1 MSVPPSS
8 LPPMTTPSDR
18 ARVVG
23 GSAWPLI
30 RCAADYRRPLV
41 STSAPPSERR
51 SVRRAAAP
59 LAVLAAL
66 LGTLVGLLITVGGS
80 SVAHAANELAES
92 TPEDGATVPP
102 QLAQI
107 VLVMTSDVTGE
118 AQVALVCDNNP
129 FEPGN
134 PTVGADARTVTIPL
148 NGTLPEGECN
158 LTWQVFDADNEL
170 DGEGRLSF
178 DVSASAAATGTEAGT
193 DAAATGSASTDSSSS
208 SSSIRAAAS
217 VSNGGIWLGRVL
229 SIIGISVLFG
239 SLVLIVAAWPEGPE
253 YVLALRFLR
262 TAWIIGA
269 VGTIIYV
276 VALSA
281 AVKGESFGSGL
292 NPGAWFDLFDAGW
305 GGRAAVMRIVFV
317 AASFWVVA
325 RPERVID
332 PTTNMLALGIPA
344 LAVITLGLSRTG
356 GSLAALG
363 VLASI
368 AHVLAISVWFG
379 GVVLLARVVL
389 AGPGEEDLV
398 HAVHG
403 FGRISNPAI
412 VITVISGL
420 VQLYRQVG
428 GELFTTGHGRV
439 LLLKTVAVAAMLFV
453 GMTARQ
459 VARAKLA
466 RANELSVRNADR
478 MRRAFGTEAGI
489 GLVVILL
496 TGWLLTM
503 TPGKVPAGGGG
514 NFAIH
519 ERVIDTPSGIDLD
532 VYLEPGTVGQ
542 NRLVVRVN
550 EPETGL
556 TDLSI
561 TFRPPAGSPPEAV
574 GVTQAIPELT
584 GRDQT
589 AGTTDGNGIPLMV
602 AGTWMVTVSGATAAG
617 SLPGGEIPIVIANA
631 DGSLP
636 EVTVAPIPNTPTTQ
650 PNGPILSDPPPS
662 SDATATTAG

>member
-1 MSVPPSS
+1 M
-8 LPPMTTPSDR
+8 
-18 ARVVG
+18 
-23 GSAWPLI
+23 
-30 RCAADYRRPLV
+30 

-51 SVRRAAAP
+51 SVRRALAP
-59 LAVLAAL
+59 LAALGAL
-66 LGTLVGLLITVGGS
+66 LGAFVGLLVTAGGP
-80 SVAHAANELAES
+80 SVVHAANELAES

-102 QLAQI
+102 SLTQI
-107 VLVMTSDVTGE
+107 VLVMENDVTG
-118 AQVALVCDNNP
+118 QPLVSLSCDNNP
-129 FEPGN
+129 FAVGD
-134 PTVGADARTVTIPL
+134 PTVGDDARTITITL
-148 NGTLPEGECN
+148 TGALPEGECN
-158 LTWQVFDADNEL
+158 LTWQVFTADNES
-170 DGEGRLSF
+170 DGQGTLSF
-178 DVSASAAATGTEAGT
+178 EVAVDAVAAGAETGTDVEPVD
-193 DAAATGSASTDSSSS
+193 DAASDSDGGSSSVRS
-208 SSSIRAAAS
+208 SAS

-269 VGTIIYV
+269 AGTLIYV

-292 NPGAWFDLFDAGW
+292 NPGSWFDLFDAGW

-368 AHVLAISVWFG
+368 AHVLAMSVWFG

-459 VARAKLA
+459 IARVKLA
-466 RANELSVRNADR
+466 RANELSVRTADR

-496 TGWLLTM
+496 SGWLLTM
-503 TPGKVPAGGGG
+503 TPGKVPDNGGGS
-514 NFAIH
+514 FAIH
-519 ERVIDTPSGIDLD
+519 EQVLDEATGLDLD
-532 VYLEPGTVGQ
+532 VYLEPGTVGP

-550 EPETGL
+550 EPEEGL
-556 TDLSI
+556 TGLSI
-561 TFRPPAGSPPEAV
+561 TFMPPDGAPAEVV

-584 GRDQT
+584 GVGA
-589 AGTTDGNGIPLMV
+589 AGTTEDNGIPLTY
-602 AGTWMVTVSGATAAG
+602 AGTWTMTVTAATAAG
-617 SLPGGEIPIVIANA
+617 TYPGGETSIEILNA
-631 DGSLP
+631 DGSP
-636 EVTVAPIPNTPTTQ
+636 GPAATVAPLGATTTVE
-650 PNGPILSDPPPS
+650 PSGPVLTDPPPS
-662 SDATATTAG
+662 DPTASTEG

>member
-1 MSVPPSS
+1 M
-8 LPPMTTPSDR
+8 
-18 ARVVG
+18 
-23 GSAWPLI
+23 
-30 RCAADYRRPLV
+30 
-41 STSAPPSERR
+41 
-51 SVRRAAAP
+51 
-59 LAVLAAL
+59 LAAL
-66 LGTLVGLLITVGGS
+66 LGAFVGLLVSASGS
-80 SVAHAANELAES
+80 SVAHAANELEES
-92 TPEDGATVPP
+92 SPENGATVPP

-107 VLVMTSDVTGE
+107 VLVMANEVTGDP
-118 AQVALVCDNNP
+118 QVSLVCDNNP
-129 FEPGN
+129 VLPAS
-134 PTVGADARTVTIPL
+134 TTLGADAKTITVAL
-148 NGTLPEGECN
+148 AGALPEGDCN
-158 LTWQVFDADNEL
+158 LTWQVYDADNEI

-178 DVSASAAATGTEAGT
+178 EVAAGAAAEGADAAGDGAAADSAAT
-193 DAAATGSASTDSSSS
+193 DSGSSSS
-208 SSSIRAAAS
+208 SSVRAAAS

-262 TAWIIGA
+262 TAWIVGA
-269 VGTIIYV
+269 AGTLIYV

-344 LAVITLGLSRTG
+344 LAVVTLGLSRTG
-356 GSLAALG
+356 GSMAALG

-412 VITVISGL
+412 VITVVSGL
-420 VQLYRQVG
+420 VQLIRQDG
-428 GELFTTGHGRV
+428 GALFSTGHGRV

-459 VARAKLA
+459 VANAKLA
-466 RANELSVRNADR
+466 RASELSVRTADR

-489 GLVVILL
+489 GLVVILV
-496 TGWLLTM
+496 TGWMLSF
-503 TPGKVPAGGGG
+503 TPGKVPDGGGG

-519 ERVIDTPSGIDLD
+519 EEVFDEATGLDLD
-532 VYLEPGTVGQ
+532 IYLEPGVVGQ
-542 NRLVVRVN
+542 NRLVVQVN

-556 TDLSI
+556 SGLTVTFTPPTD
-561 TFRPPAGSPPEAV
+561 AGAEAI
-574 GVTQAIPELT
+574 GVTQPIPELT
-584 GRDQT
+584 GRDV
-589 AGTTDGNGIPLMV
+589 AGTTEGSGIPLNV
-602 AGTWMVTVSGATAAG
+602 AGTWTMTVSAAT
-617 SLPGGEIPIVIANA
+617 SLGTYPGGEFKISIANA
-631 DGSLP
+631 DGSVP
-636 EVTVAPIPNTPTTQ
+636 TPTVAPLPAATTTE
-650 PNGPILSDPPPS
+650 PNGPVLSDPPT
-662 SDATATTAG
+662 SDVATTAAG